1 MKCPQ
6 CASNDV
12 DRLDGTLVCTQ
23 CGHVLGESEI
33 VNDVSFAENSAGAAT
48 VQGTQVNA
56 SGRHTMVGPRG
67 RMYGDG
73 DSRAQTMLRADT
85 AIRGLCRRL
94 GVESVQL
101 HQMAIRIY
109 QLALNIGQG
118 ATPFLNPVTNEVSTE
133 GGHLIH
139 GRKAEYSHGACVYLA
154 LRRAKVP
161 IMLIEVADAVKV
173 CSNYIF
179 FLIFSPPCI

>member
-6 CASNDV
+6 CGSGDV

-33 VNDVSFAENSAGAAT
+33 VNDVTFGETSAGAAT

-56 SGRHTMVGPRG
+56 SGRHSMIGPGG
-67 RMYGDG
+67 RKYGDG
-73 DSRAQTMLRADT
+73 DGRAVTMMRADT
-85 AIRGLCRRL
+85 EIRGLCRRL
-94 GVESVQL
+94 GIESVQL
-101 HQMAIRIY
+101 HQTASRIY

-118 ATPFLNPVTNEVSTE
+118 ATPFLHPVTNQVDTE
-133 GGHLIH
+133 GGTMIP
-139 GRKAEYSHGACVYLA
+139 GRKSEYSYGACVYLA

-173 CSNYIF
+173 RGPNPLCCTY
-179 FLIFSPPCI
+179 SPAR